1 MVKRPPKKWI
11 KSCIRG
17 VRKSGYADDP
27 GAVCGDVWYHKMST
41 SAKRKAVRESE
52 KVGKKRK

>member
-27 GAVCGDVWYHKMST
+27 GAVCGDVWYHKMT
-41 SAKRKAVRESE
+41 EYAKRKAVRESE
-52 KVGKKRK
+52 KRKK